1 MKNDRDP
8 EDYTAPRTPGQAEG
22 TEGDVSGDGGSAD
35 ESAEAPKPSQAEGEE
50 A

>member
-1 MKNDRDP
+1 MKSDRDR

-22 TEGDVSGDGGSAD
+22 TEGDVSGGGSAD